1 MNSSFCHA
9 VDKFYSGAVT
19 VREAGKCSATV
30 SHRSDA
36 ASMCAT
42 QQQPELLRLHLDR
55 SSLPR
60 MRMLKLTGLSFTSPA
75 SCSQALFS
83 SSFKR
88 MSFAHCLFVS
98 QRPQTASL
106 FIYCDFFPVL
116 RFFFLSFWLK
126 FTVLSYFL
134 SRVTFF
140 LSVFNTSCLKKK
152 KMEVEMRADT
162 VALDHF

>member
-9 VDKFYSGAVT
+9 VDKFYSAAVT
-19 VREAGKCSATV
+19 VGEAGKCSATV

-60 MRMLKLTGLSFTSPA
+60 MRMLKLTGLSFSSPA
-75 SCSQALFS
+75 LCSQALSS

-88 MSFAHCLFVS
+88 RSFAHCLFVS

-106 FIYCDFFPVL
+106 FVYCDFVPVL
-116 RFFFLSFWLK
+116 RSFFSFWLK

-140 LSVFNTSCLKKK
+140 LSVLNTSCLKKK
-152 KMEVEMRADT
+152 KMEVERRADT
-162 VALDHF
+162 VALEHF

>member
-9 VDKFYSGAVT
+9 VDKFYSGTVT

-42 QQQPELLRLHLDR
+42 HRQPELLRLHLAR
-55 SSLPR
+55 SSLPW
-60 MRMLKLTGLSFTSPA
+60 MRMLKLTGLSFSSPA

-106 FIYCDFFPVL
+106 FVYCDFVPVL
-116 RFFFLSFWLK
+116 RFFPFVLNSPFCLISCLHWLSFS
-126 FTVLSYFL
+126 LSL
-134 SRVTFF
+134 TPHVWKRRKWRLRRGQTQW
-140 LSVFNTSCLKKK
+140 
-152 KMEVEMRADT
+152 R
-162 VALDHF
+162 